1 MRSFPPRLTRKGRVI
16 RNLAVVS
23 LLLVLLWTWLCFP
36 LPTRSMNF
44 RRLERARLIAPGE
57 IVYQTDW
64 NRSRIF
70 VDQTSSGAAVVGY
83 LSGLSTR
90 RLDFRLY
97 AYPLNG
103 AVSPVPLDN
112 LELLFLQVPA
122 QARRGELLLT
132 DRAGQGET
140 ERLEGEFLDNG
151 VLRFSFPLSSRRHP
165 LELEQLS
172 YTLTLFRA
180 DGSLLLRQDGVT
192 PLSGSAS

>member
-1 MRSFPPRLTRKGRVI
+1 MSSFPPRLTRKGRVI

-132 DRAGQGET
+132 DRSGQGEA

-151 VLRFSFPLSSRRHP
+151 VLRFSLPLSSRRHP